1 MNYLLPIFLRG
12 IILMD
17 LVENKTCTTN
27 EKTSETSNVVVPIAN
42 ARFDDAH
49 PRMFVDQKGEL
60 YEQSVWYM
68 DTDLHSKITQP
79 LCFCV
84 TLRPDGL
91 GLSAQPDETSWE
103 LMKHRGGKR
112 LIEIAAKNATQSMMF
127 NITKDLASDLITM
140 QPVPKGYRRNVN
152 ALNTIINSDDDS
164 EDSCGFDIDNYDPSC
179 ASTASPMI
187 QMAMTLTN
195 GPVWLPPAPTARI
208 RGWATQERSKD
219 ED

>member
-1 MNYLLPIFLRG
+1 MN
-12 IILMD
+12 
-17 LVENKTCTTN
+17 LVEQKNCTIN
-27 EKTSETSNVVVPIAN
+27 EKTSDCSNVVVPIAN

-49 PRMFVDQKGEL
+49 PRMFVDQTGAL
-60 YEQSVWYM
+60 YEQSAWYM
-68 DTDLHSKITQP
+68 DTDLHAKITQP
-79 LCFCV
+79 LCFCI
-84 TLRPDGL
+84 TLRQDGL
-91 GLSAQPDETSWE
+91 GLSAQPDEASWE

-112 LIEIAAKNATQSMMF
+112 LIEVAAKNATQSMMF

-140 QPVPKGYRRNVN
+140 QPVPKGYRKNINAQNTVVN
-152 ALNTIINSDDDS
+152 SNDDTES
-164 EDSCGFDIDNYDPSC
+164 LECGFDIDNYDPSC

-208 RGWATQERSKD
+208 RGWATQESQKD